1 MSHFTTFI
9 ATEDPANI
17 DWLMEPFQEGT
28 ENMAYL
34 EFEDHGEEV
43 SNEYAHGT
51 MPCIKLPGGKIVS
64 WHHRDVSR
72 FDIINGQVY
81 QKKAGPLQ
89 HEMRTKKAKKL
100 RALPEY
106 PLRKLFSSL
115 EEYAKEYHGYTFDEE
130 RQAFGYY
137 CNPNAFWDWFVI
149 GGRWPFQF
157 LVKEGCDSAVYSE
170 DCYDNE
176 NAAQE
181 APKGYQWVA
190 GARKRDIEW
199 SLMRDYYMEKALKR
213 FPLLE
218 EWFGSGVCPEQYKN
232 YFAHITENGIEDWG
246 HTLYVKGETLEQYL
260 ERNDLGS
267 DCKYPVNAFSY
278 VHDYTYY
285 SQGDMGWF
293 GLSDNDKP
301 DDVWRS
307 MMQDFLAQVPDE
319 DFIVSL
325 DCHI

>member
-28 ENMAYL
+28 HDMEYL

-43 SNEYAHGT
+43 SNEYTKGT
-51 MPCIKLPGGKIVS
+51 MDCIKLPGGKVVP
-64 WHHRDVSR
+64 WYHRDVSR
-72 FDIINGQVY
+72 FEIKDGQVY

-89 HEMRTKKAKKL
+89 HAMRTKKAKKL
-100 RALPEY
+100 CALPAY
-106 PLRKLFSSL
+106 PLRKLFASL
-115 EEYAKEYHGYTFDEE
+115 EEYAEDYHGYTFDEE
-130 RQAFGYY
+130 QQAYGYY

-157 LVKEGCDSAVYSE
+157 LVKEGCDSAVYAE
-170 DCYDNE
+170 DCLGKEDVTRP
-176 NAAQE
+176 
-181 APKGYQWVA
+181 APKGYWWVA

-199 SLMRDYYMEKALKR
+199 GLMRDYYMAAELKR

-218 EWFGSGVCPEQYKN
+218 QWFRSGIRPEQYK
-232 YFAHITENGIEDWG
+232 YDFVSITDAGIEEWG
-246 HTLYVKGETLEQYL
+246 HMLYIKDETLEQYL
-260 ERNDLGS
+260 ERNELGP
-267 DCKYPVNAFSY
+267 DCKHPVSAYSYLNDGEYFS
-278 VHDYTYY
+278 
-285 SQGDMGWF
+285 SGDMGWW
-293 GLSDNDKP
+293 GISSNDKP
-301 DDVWRS
+301 DDEWRS
-307 MMQDFLAQVPDE
+307 MTQDFLAHVPED